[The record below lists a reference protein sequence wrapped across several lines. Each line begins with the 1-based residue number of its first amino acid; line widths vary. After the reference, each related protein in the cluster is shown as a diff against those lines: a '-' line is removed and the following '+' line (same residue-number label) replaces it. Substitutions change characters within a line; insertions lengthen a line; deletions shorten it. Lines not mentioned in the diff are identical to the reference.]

1 MIIYLPA
8 ILKDVTESG
17 LVIAFTV
24 LYIGITMIAAE
35 LFDFTAG
42 GGGALEFKKS
52 KAAKQKTKA
61 ATAPSDIEKG
71 TKERIP
77 SDSSGSSETLE
88 EPQNEEALKQ
98 ISGSESIFTWE
109 DVEYTV
115 PYMGGQRKL
124 LNKVSGYAKP
134 GISK

>member
-1 MIIYLPA
+1 
-8 ILKDVTESG
+8 
-17 LVIAFTV
+17 
-24 LYIGITMIAAE
+24 MIASE

-52 KAAKQKTKA
+52 MAAKQKIKA

-71 TKERIP
+71 EKERIP
-77 SDSSGSSETLE
+77 SDSSGSGESLGEA
-88 EPQNEEALKQ
+88 QNQEALKQ

-115 PYMGGQRKL
+115 PYMRGQRKL

>member
-1 MIIYLPA
+1 
-8 ILKDVTESG
+8 
-17 LVIAFTV
+17 
-24 LYIGITMIAAE
+24 MIASE

-52 KAAKQKTKA
+52 KAAKQKIKE

-71 TKERIP
+71 EKEQIL
-77 SDSSGSSETLE
+77 SDSSGSSESLGE
-88 EPQNEEALKQ
+88 AQNEEALKQ

-109 DVEYTV
+109 DVEYSV

-134 GISK
+134 GVSKQINYLRANRPYHEVKY